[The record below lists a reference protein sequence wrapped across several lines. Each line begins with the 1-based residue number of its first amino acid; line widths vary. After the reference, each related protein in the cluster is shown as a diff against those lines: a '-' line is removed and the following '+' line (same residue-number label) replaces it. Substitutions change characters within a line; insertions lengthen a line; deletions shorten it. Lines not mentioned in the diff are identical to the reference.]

1 MSTSST
7 TVQTRPILKGAP
19 LFTSFAVKDLD
30 EARRFYGETLGIDVR
45 DNHEMGILEIH
56 GSSGR
61 PIMVYPKPDH
71 RPAVFT
77 VLNFEVKD
85 IESMVDALTAAG
97 VRMQH
102 YDGQD
107 GPKTNPNGIARDD
120 NGPAIAWFTDP
131 SGNILSVLQTSR

>member
-1 MSTSST
+1 MATSST
-7 TVQTRPILKGAP
+7 TVQSPILKGAP
-19 LFTSFAVKDLD
+19 LFTSFAVKDL
-30 EARRFYGETLGIDVR
+30 EAARRFYGGTLGVDVR
-45 DNHEMGILEIH
+45 DNREMGILEIH
-56 GSSGR
+56 GTSGR

-85 IESMVDALTAAG
+85 IETTVDALTAVG
-97 VRMQH
+97 IRMQQ

-107 GPKTNPNGIARDD
+107 GPKTDANGIVRDD

-131 SGNILSVLQTSR
+131 SGNILSVLQTNR